1 MKNTSPKVDAYIEKS
16 GDFAKPIL
24 TKLRKLVH
32 KGCPGIEET
41 IKWGAPHFEH
51 DGILAGMA
59 AFKKH
64 VAFIFWKGKMLS
76 DPLGLF
82 EGVGTT
88 SLAAIKATEVSEL
101 PPDKVLLQYIK
112 EAVKLN
118 QADGKPRE
126 PKSRKKAT
134 KKLKVPD
141 YLTAALKKHKKARAT
156 FEGFSQSN
164 RNDYVEWVV
173 EAKQEATR
181 VKRLATAMEW
191 MAKGKPRNWKY
202 MKNWK

>member
-32 KGCPGIEET
+32 RGCPGVEEN

-51 DGILAGMA
+51 DGILVGMA

-64 VAFIFWKGKMLS
+64 VVFNFWKGKMLS
-76 DPLGLF
+76 DPLSLF

-88 SLAAIKATEVSEL
+88 SMAAIKAADVSEL
-101 PPDKVLLQYIK
+101 PPDKAMLQYIR

-126 PKSRKKAT
+126 PKSRKKAA
-134 KKLKVPD
+134 KKFKVPD
-141 YLTAALKKHKKARAT
+141 YLTAALKKNKKARAT
-156 FEGFSQSN
+156 FEGFSPSN

-173 EAKQEATR
+173 DAKQEATR
-181 VKRLATAMEW
+181 AKRLSTAIEW
-191 MAKGKPRNWKY
+191 MAEGKPRNWKY

>member
-1 MKNTSPKVDAYIEKS
+1 MKNTSPEVDAYIEKS
-16 GDFAKPIL
+16 GHFAKPIL
-24 TKLRKLVH
+24 ARLRKLVH
-32 KGCPGIEET
+32 KGCPGVEET
-41 IKWGAPHFEH
+41 IKWGAPHFERN
-51 DGILAGMA
+51 GILAGMA

-64 VAFIFWKGKMLS
+64 VGFSFWKGKMLS

-82 EGVGTT
+82 EGIGNTGM
-88 SLAAIKATEVSEL
+88 AAIKATDVSEI
-101 PPDKVLLQYIK
+101 PPDKVMLQYIK

-118 QADGKPRE
+118 QADPNPRE
-126 PKSRKKAT
+126 RKSRKKAA

-141 YLTAALKKHKKARAT
+141 YLTAALKKNRKARTT

-181 VKRLATAMEW
+181 AKRLATAIEW
-191 MAKGKPRNWKY
+191 IAEGKPRNWKY